1 MQPYQTPDI
10 RIDNPPATGA
20 MSEPIPRGLISQV
33 LNFAY

>member
-1 MQPYQTPDI
+1 MQPYQTPGI

-20 MSEPIPRGLISQV
+20 IFEPIPRLISQV